1 MPFGKTN
8 EESSGEHHVNDDKE
22 HVEKF
27 GIKEQPEESYEQKL
41 TKLVSINW
49 DSLIFRKC
57 WETELLPNIYLLS
70 PLLWI
75 LIGQNIPDGCC
86 SPNTNGTAVGSNQWR
101 NIKDYQGNCSKL

>member
-1 MPFGKTN
+1 MFQINENEDSDEIDLPFGKTN
-8 EESSGEHHVNDDKE
+8 EESSGERHVNDDKE

-41 TKLVSINW
+41 TKLVSIHW

-70 PLLWI
+70 PLL
-75 LIGQNIPDGCC
+75 
-86 SPNTNGTAVGSNQWR
+86 
-101 NIKDYQGNCSKL
+101 